1 MNPTISRTKRGLLA
15 GLAAIITVMVFL
27 TGCGASNSSKLAEDK
42 VNVVTTFYPLY
53 YLAEEIGGDVVN
65 VINLIPTGVE
75 PHDWTPKSLDLQN
88 ASNAQ
93 LLIYQGSGFEGWFED
108 FKKGLDA
115 DSNVQIVEASQS
127 IDLIS
132 TVGEEHSHNEDETHT
147 EHEEH
152 EGHEHEHEA
161 EESHDGHDHG
171 DTDPHTWVSPK
182 SAIIMAENVKNAL
195 VQADSEH
202 AAQFEQRYEALHAKL
217 VELDAKYEEQLS
229 QVTHHDIVVSH
240 HAFGY
245 LARDY
250 GLTQHALMGISA
262 DAEPRAQDIVALTK
276 LVKEKNLKYVFF
288 EELVSDQMANMI
300 ASEAGVETLVLNP
313 LEGLTTEQEQNGE
326 NYITLMERNLNNLVL
341 ALQ

>member
-1 MNPTISRTKRGLLA
+1 MVKRNKPFKTGYIAVLASCLILLTFVA
-15 GLAAIITVMVFL
+15 
-27 TGCGASNSSKLAEDK
+27 GCGSTTQSKIVEDK

-53 YLAEEIGGDVVN
+53 YLTETIGGDAVN

-75 PHDWTPKSLDLQN
+75 PHDWTPKSQDLQN

-93 LLIYQGSGFEGWFED
+93 LLIYQGAGFEGWFSD
-108 FKKGLDA
+108 FQKGLDA
-115 DSNVQIVEASQS
+115 NSNVKLVEASHG
-127 IDLIS
+127 INLIS
-132 TVGEEHSHNEDETHT
+132 AEGEEDGHD
-147 EHEEH
+147 H
-152 EGHEHEHEA
+152 EGHD
-161 EESHDGHDHG
+161 EEGHDEHSHG

-182 SAIIMAENVKNAL
+182 SALIMADNVKQAL
-195 VQADSEH
+195 IEADPEHQAE
-202 AAQFEQRYEALHAKL
+202 FEANYESLHEQLVAL
-217 VELDAKYEEQLS
+217 DQKYEQELS
-229 QVTHHDIVVSH
+229 QVKHRDIVVSH

-276 LVKEKNLKYVFF
+276 LVQEKGLKYIFF
-288 EELVSDQMANMI
+288 EELVSDQMAQML

-313 LEGLTTEQEQNGE
+313 LEGLTTEQEANQE
-326 NYITLMERNLNNLVL
+326 NYITLMERNLQNLVQ